1 MRALLRAAAIAGLLA
16 APFVAGCGPK
26 GIATGTVPF
35 PAEKPVFVDDAGA
48 PIRNLPDSPEPI
60 RLVLLDFVWCP
71 PCADT
76 WKAIREAS
84 KEIPAGSVRVYR
96 VLFDRERL
104 MAAGGIAEVAPLH
117 PVPPPD
123 AGSLPVTTVS
133 ALPRPFRDQFRV
145 EQVPVLLLLDRDGHV
160 VKRWTGS
167 FPSLP
172 GAIVSEIKS
181 LEVTPRPTAPPLPET

>member
-1 MRALLRAAAIAGLLA
+1 MVRAAAIVGLVA
-16 APFVAGCGPK
+16 AFLFAGCGPK
-26 GIATGTVPF
+26 SIATGSVPF
-35 PAEKPVFVDDAGA
+35 PAENPVFVDDTGKA
-48 PIRNLPDSPEPI
+48 IRGLPESPEPI

-71 PCADT
+71 PCAEA

-84 KEIPAGSVRVYR
+84 REIPAGSVRVYR

-104 MAAGGIAEVAPLH
+104 LAGGGTAEVAPLR

-123 AGSLPVTTVS
+123 AGSLPVTTVT
-133 ALPRPFRDQFRV
+133 ALPRPFRERFGV
-145 EQVPVLLLLDRDGHV
+145 EQVPILLLMHRNGQV

-181 LEVTPRPTAPPLPET
+181 LEFKPRSSAPPLPET